1 MLSETYDII
10 AKDFAK
16 TRIFTWTWTD
26 EFMENIQKYS
36 TILDIGCGNGRNL
49 CYKNMIMY
57 GLDLSVEQLKN
68 FSLENN
74 NRIQANMI
82 SIPFRDNSFDN
93 IIAVASFHHLRTLLE
108 RRQCLL
114 EMNRVLTT
122 GGKILLSVWSI
133 NQPNKTKRTF
143 NEYGDTIVYW
153 KNIPRYYYIFQLE
166 EITQL
171 LQEYFFIENYKWNCG
186 NEIFILIKK

>member
-133 NQPNKTKRTF
+133 NQPKKTKRTF

>member
-93 IIAVASFHHLRTLLE
+93 IIAVASFHHLRTLVE

-133 NQPNKTKRTF
+133 NQPKKTKRTF

-153 KNIPRYYYIFQLE
+153 KNIPRYYYIFPVE